1 MYKLLRKI
9 LLLGKKDPFI
19 LQSETKRQ
27 LFSKHNFLSDIKKI
41 RKKLLW
47 SALLGFVPF
56 FSFKY
61 PQSLIPSEFG
71 ELTDTEGYDSTD
83 FLFDLLIQ
91 GFKYFAYLFLVTL
104 IYVSFFPSGEDFL
117 EPTSILT
124 WVILSPIFLHLF
136 LFKPLINYLRIFVNL
151 AKTST
156 YYLVLFPEKL
166 SQFEKDMLDKSKKIY
181 EESVI
186 KENANKEKAK
196 VRAGIAAEKQK
207 AVDSAVRKTREN
219 LRKQFNNFIEENP
232 IESELFLALKPFKD
246 DSMPYNELVMFIS
259 NDNLILMP
267 PKFDHIYSTIK
278 EQVELELSN
287 GKSTLLA
294 IPLSQFPIHKIPLE
308 AVVFYSVQGDFKR
321 ISKIVAM
328 ETTNVNFIEN
338 LGSFGGTKVH
348 SVTEKHDDREVIFS
362 FNNQQGKRTLIR
374 FTSSVIDAF
383 DKLIPDKVKIAGK

>member
-1 MYKLLRKI
+1 MKYLLFVA
-9 LLLGKKDPFI
+9 FI
-19 LQSETKRQ
+19 QAIFVLIGSSVLIFPDFENNEVYSMLFFLPLI
-27 LFSKHNFLSDIKKI
+27 LFS
-41 RKKLLW
+41 
-47 SALLGFVPF
+47 
-56 FSFKY
+56 
-61 PQSLIPSEFG
+61 
-71 ELTDTEGYDSTD
+71 
-83 FLFDLLIQ
+83 
-91 GFKYFAYLFLVTL
+91 TL
-104 IYVSFFPSGEDFL
+104 KAVL
-117 EPTSILT
+117 
-124 WVILSPIFLHLF
+124 
-136 LFKPLINYLRIFVNL
+136 NYLRLFANL
-151 AKTST
+151 ETFT
-156 YYLVLFPEKL
+156 TFYIVLFPEKL

-181 EESVI
+181 EKSVI
-186 KENANKEKAK
+186 KENINKEKAK
-196 VRAGIAAEKQK
+196 VRADIAAEKQK
-207 AVDSAVRKTREN
+207 AIDSAIRKTREN